1 MDVEIF
7 RRTVKDRRRGAS
19 WDLLKYMAEGIKAV
33 GDNPIMVNENKT
45 GSWTENEMEPTA
57 KIGCMFGYG
66 GSKQMHHTK
75 GRRRDLV
82 ERAKKKGIY
91 IITFDGGIL
100 SSFGNTIT
108 DPNHHWR
115 VALYSPMNN
124 GNFLSDNSPPD
135 RWEKMKALWKIKY
148 EPWRKSN
155 PEDPILFVLQPKDNW
170 SMNELDPIDWFN
182 DVYKKLRPLTK
193 RKFLIRPHPNHMAAM
208 ENRKNEF
215 PKNCELII
223 GQKFFSG
230 DEKKHYRF
238 NFQEALNNCHAVIT
252 HNSTASIDSCIR
264 GIPTFVTSDLAICWP
279 VGNTVL
285 EDIEN
290 PKYPDRTQWVYD
302 LGYKQWTEKEI
313 KDGTVFKR
321 FKNKLF
327 PLYKANNE

>member
-19 WDLLKYMAEGIKAV
+19 WDLLKHMAEGIRTC
-33 GDNPIMVNENKT
+33 GDNPIMVNENKI
-45 GSWTENEMEPTA
+45 GEWTTNEMEPTA
-57 KIGCMFGYG
+57 RIGCMFGYG
-66 GSKQMHHTK
+66 GTNQMHHTK

-108 DPNHHWR
+108 HPKHHWR

-135 RWEKMKALWKIKY
+135 RWEMMKELWKVKY
-148 EPWRKSN
+148 EPWRK
-155 PEDPILFVLQPKDNW
+155 PTPGAPILFVLQPKDNW

-193 RKFLIRPHPNHMAAM
+193 RKFLVRPHPNHMAAM
-208 ENRKNEF
+208 DERKNEF
-215 PKNCELII
+215 PKDCEVII
-223 GQKFFSG
+223 GQKFFYG

-238 NFQEALNNCHAVIT
+238 NFQDALNNCHAVIT

-264 GIPTFVTSDLAICWP
+264 GVPTFCTSNLAICWP
-279 VGNTVL
+279 VANTDL
-285 EDIEN
+285 LKIES
-290 PKYPDRTQWVYD
+290 PIYPDRTQWVYD

-321 FKNKLF
+321 FKEKLG
-327 PLYKANNE
+327 L

>member
-19 WDLLKYMAEGIKAV
+19 WELLQHMAEGIKSC

-45 GSWTENEMEPTA
+45 GDWTPNEMEPTA

-66 GSKQMHHTK
+66 GSNQMHHTK

-108 DPNHHWR
+108 HPKHHWR
-115 VALYSPMNN
+115 VSLYSPMNN

-135 RWEKMKALWKIKY
+135 RWEMMKKIWNIKY

-155 PEDPILFVLQPKDNW
+155 QEDPILFVLQPKDNW
-170 SMNELDPIDWFN
+170 SMNELDPIEWFKG
-182 DVYKKLRPLTK
+182 VYEKLRPATD
-193 RKFLIRPHPNHMAAM
+193 RQFLIRPHPNHMAHI
-208 ENRKNEF
+208 EERLNEF
-215 PKNCELII
+215 PEDCKVII

-230 DEKKHYRF
+230 DEKKYYRF
-238 NFQEALNNCHAVIT
+238 NFQEAIANCHAVVT
-252 HNSTASIDSCIR
+252 HNSTASIDSCVR
-264 GIPTFVTSDLAICWP
+264 GIPTFVTSDLALCWD
-279 VGNTVL
+279 VANKNL
-285 EDIEN
+285 NNIET
-290 PKYPDRTQWVYD
+290 PEYPNRDQWVYD
-302 LGYKQWTEKEI
+302 LGYKQWTEQEI
-313 KDGTVFKR
+313 RDGTVFKR
-321 FKNKLF
+321 FKQKLGI
-327 PLYKANNE
+327 

>member
-7 RRTVKDRRRGAS
+7 RSTVKDRRRGAS
-19 WDLLKYMAEGIKAV
+19 WELLQHMEDGIRAC
-33 GDNPIMVNENKT
+33 GDNPIMVNEHKT
-45 GSWTENEMEPTA
+45 GDWTTNEMEPTA

-66 GSKQMHHTK
+66 GTNQMHHTK

-108 DPNHHWR
+108 HPKHHWR

-124 GNFLSDNSPPD
+124 GNFLSDDSPPD
-135 RWEKMKALWKIKY
+135 RWEMMKKLWNVKY
-148 EPWRKSN
+148 EPWKKSN

-170 SMNELDPIDWFN
+170 SMNELDPITWFK
-182 DVYKKLRPLTK
+182 DVYNKIRPLTK
-193 RKFLIRPHPNHMAAM
+193 RPFLVRPHPNHVAHI
-208 ENRKNEF
+208 EERLSEF
-215 PKNCELII
+215 PNDCNVII
-223 GQKFFSG
+223 GKKFFSG

-252 HNSTASIDSCIR
+252 HNSTASIDSCVR

-279 VGNTVL
+279 VANKDL
-285 EDIEN
+285 SKIES
-290 PKYPDRTQWVYD
+290 PEYPDRDQWVYD

-321 FKNKLF
+321 FKEKLG
-327 PLYKANNE
+327 L